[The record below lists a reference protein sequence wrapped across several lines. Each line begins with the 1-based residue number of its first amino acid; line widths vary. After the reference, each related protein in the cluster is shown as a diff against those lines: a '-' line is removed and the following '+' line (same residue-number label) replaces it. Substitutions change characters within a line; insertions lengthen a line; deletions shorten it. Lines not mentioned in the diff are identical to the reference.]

1 MYSDTYLN
9 ENFKQGGIG
18 DISAQTAS
26 KLMKYQNNQA
36 YSFDKNNIDEYCKIN
51 IYRSVFRRLA

>member
-36 YSFDKNNIDEYCKIN
+36 YSFDKNDRISGISVKKRIN
-51 IYRSVFRRLA
+51 GKT